1 MCGTCGCGDP
11 QVPGPQVTDPQA
23 LRVLELHRS
32 LLSRNDAQAA
42 ANRAHFRAHGLLSL
56 NMLSAPGSGK
66 TALLEQL
73 ARRWPQRPIA
83 VIVGDQAT
91 DNDARRLDSAG
102 ARAVQIRT
110 GELCHL
116 EADLV
121 DRAFRQLELAG
132 VNLLVIENVG
142 NLVCPTAFDLG
153 EELRLAVLAVG
164 EGEDKPLK
172 YPGLFR
178 SADAVLLNKIDLLEA
193 TGFDR
198 GLALANLRA
207 IAPAAAV
214 FEVSARSGAGLDAL
228 VAWLQQRRLPA
239 GHGHRHDD
247 HHH

>member
-11 QVPGPQVTDPQA
+11 QVDEPQTV
-23 LRVLELHRS
+23 RVLELHRN

-73 ARRWPQRPIA
+73 AQRWPQQPIA

-91 DNDARRLDSAG
+91 DNDARRLEAAG
-102 ARAVQIRT
+102 ARAIQIRT

-121 DRAFRQLELAG
+121 DRAFRQIDLMG

-142 NLVCPTAFDLG
+142 NLVCPTTFDLG

-198 GLALANLRA
+198 DLALANLQA
-207 IAPAAAV
+207 IAPSAAV
-214 FEVSARSGAGLDAL
+214 FELSARSGAGMEAL
-228 VAWLQQRRLPA
+228 VAWLQQRCVPA
-239 GHGHRHDD
+239 GFGHRHHDQ
-247 HHH
+247 HP

>member
-11 QVPGPQVTDPQA
+11 QVDEPQTV
-23 LRVLELHRS
+23 RVLELHRN

-73 ARRWPQRPIA
+73 AQRWPQQPIA

-91 DNDARRLDSAG
+91 DNDARRLGAAG

-121 DRAFRQLELAG
+121 DRAFRQIDLTG

-198 GLALANLRA
+198 DLALANLQA
-207 IAPAAAV
+207 IAPSAAV
-214 FEVSARSGAGLDAL
+214 FELSARSGAGLDAL
-228 VAWLQQRRLPA
+228 VTWLQQRLLPA
-239 GHGHRHDD
+239 GHGHPHHD
-247 HHH
+247 HHP

>member
-1 MCGTCGCGDP
+1 MCGTCGCGDR
-11 QVPGPQVTDPQA
+11 DIEAQA
-23 LRVLELHRS
+23 APRVLELQRS

-56 NMLSAPGSGK
+56 NVLSAPGSGK

-91 DNDARRLDSAG
+91 DNDARRLDAAG

-178 SADAVLLNKIDLLEA
+178 SADAVLLNKIDMLEA

-198 GLALANLRA
+198 ALALANLRA
-207 IAPAAAV
+207 IAPAATV

-228 VAWLQQRRLPA
+228 VAWLQQRCRPA
-239 GHGHRHDD
+239 GHGHQLHD

>member
-11 QVPGPQVTDPQA
+11 QVDEPQTV
-23 LRVLELHRS
+23 RVLELHRN

-73 ARRWPQRPIA
+73 AQRWPQQPIA

-91 DNDARRLDSAG
+91 DNDARRLEAAG

-121 DRAFRQLELAG
+121 DRAFRQIDLMG

-198 GLALANLRA
+198 DLALANLQA
-207 IAPAAAV
+207 IAPSAAV
-214 FEVSARSGAGLDAL
+214 FELSARSGAGMEAL

-239 GHGHRHDD
+239 SHGHRHHD
-247 HHH
+247 HHP

>member
-1 MCGTCGCGDP
+1 MCGTCGCGDRDIEAQP
-11 QVPGPQVTDPQA
+11 AP
-23 LRVLELHRS
+23 RVLELQRS

-56 NMLSAPGSGK
+56 NVLSAPGSGK

-91 DNDARRLDSAG
+91 DNDARRLDAAG

-198 GLALANLRA
+198 DLALANLQA

-214 FEVSARSGAGLDAL
+214 FELSARSGAGIEVL
-228 VAWLQQRRLPA
+228 VAWLQQRRMPA
-239 GHGHRHDD
+239 SHAHRHHD
-247 HHH
+247 HHP

>member
-1 MCGTCGCGDP
+1 MCGTCGCGDRDIEAQP
-11 QVPGPQVTDPQA
+11 AP
-23 LRVLELHRS
+23 RVLDLQRS

-42 ANRAHFRAHGLLSL
+42 ANRAHFHAHGLLSL
-56 NMLSAPGSGK
+56 NVLSAPGSGK

-73 ARRWPQRPIA
+73 ARRWPQQPIA

-91 DNDARRLDSAG
+91 DNDARRLDAAG

-198 GLALANLRA
+198 GLALANLRS

>member
-11 QVPGPQVTDPQA
+11 QVHDPQA
-23 LRVLELHRS
+23 VRVLELHRS

-56 NMLSAPGSGK
+56 NLLSAPGSGK

-73 ARRWPQRPIA
+73 AQRWPQGPIA

-91 DNDARRLDSAG
+91 DNDARRLDAAG

-198 GLALANLRA
+198 ALALANLRA
-207 IAPAAAV
+207 IAPAATV

-228 VAWLQQRRLPA
+228 VAWLQQRCRPA
-239 GHGHRHDD
+239 GHGHQLHD